1 MEGMVLV
8 YGTLCEGQDEE
19 KDDAKR
25 PKNLTYYRIHDLP
38 EIYCRSIS
46 SLTIIFDFVLLNL
59 CHSSDHH
66 VRGNAEK
73 KRLLKRCLY
82 QDFPVYPN
90 LQVQGGKIKP
100 FSLSCLISA
109 KTYRQNGG
117 PHSILRWKKRK
128 YARRSF
134 CLSLILSLT
143 P

>member
-38 EIYCRSIS
+38 E
-46 SLTIIFDFVLLNL
+46 NL
-59 CHSSDHH
+59 CHSSDHQ

-100 FSLSCLISA
+100 FSLSCLMSA

-117 PHSILRWKKRK
+117 GHFV
-128 YARRSF
+128 YH
-134 CLSLILSLT
+134 LSYH
-143 P
+143 

>member
-1 MEGMVLV
+1 MVLV

-19 KDDAKR
+19 KDDDKR
-25 PKNLTYYRIHDLP
+25 PKNLTCDRIHDLP
-38 EIYCRSIS
+38 E
-46 SLTIIFDFVLLNL
+46 NL
-59 CHSSDHH
+59 CHSSDHK

-73 KRLLKRCLY
+73 KRLLKRCLD

-100 FSLSCLISA
+100 FSLSCLISV

-117 PHSILRWKKRK
+117 PHSILRWKKQK
-128 YARRSF
+128 YARRRSF

-143 P
+143 PS